1 MKRTPTKASDFRHNS
16 PGSLL
21 IVLVA
26 PLTHATLKNRCP
38 MSVSRAD
45 ADPDDLKIIRL
56 NTHRIDEPD
65 AAWSATY
72 PYKLTAN
79 LRPPEFMQVT
89 FICLHGGSE
98 EMVLR
103 GKTPE
108 AINRFIAQNDL
119 RHHPRLRAMIVTGP
133 DGVIEEI
140 RR

>member
-1 MKRTPTKASDFRHNS
+1 
-16 PGSLL
+16 
-21 IVLVA
+21 
-26 PLTHATLKNRCP
+26 
-38 MSVSRAD
+38 MSESRAD
-45 ADPDDLKIIRL
+45 ADPNDLKIIRL
-56 NTHRIDEPD
+56 NTNRIDEPD
-65 AAWSATY
+65 TTWSATY

-79 LRPPEFMQVT
+79 LRPPEFMQVA

-98 EMVLR
+98 ELVLR

-119 RHHPRLRAMIVTGP
+119 RQHPRLRVMIITGP